1 MKIDRQKRK
10 ASACLLFGGE
20 FCRCHI
26 LRAKTVLYDWAAL
39 SSMVNPQRKSLR
51 SATGTVTLRNRDK
64 LQVFRQLLAELHGA
78 IQILG
83 AAARPAAA
91 GAGASTGTGTAG
103 GAGAMAAASAEATA
117 SKTAATLSAA
127 EAAVRG
133 GAGLCLVPTEP
144 GRGWRPSGP
153 AGYHR
158 PWTNT

>member
-1 MKIDRQKRK
+1 
-10 ASACLLFGGE
+10 
-20 FCRCHI
+20 
-26 LRAKTVLYDWAAL
+26 
-39 SSMVNPQRKSLR
+39 MVNPQRKSLR

-127 EAAVRG
+127 EAAAAGRG
-133 GAGLCLVPTEP
+133 GLMLGTHGAGT
-144 GRGWRPSGP
+144 GMAAIRAAW
-153 AGYHR
+153 
-158 PWTNT
+158 